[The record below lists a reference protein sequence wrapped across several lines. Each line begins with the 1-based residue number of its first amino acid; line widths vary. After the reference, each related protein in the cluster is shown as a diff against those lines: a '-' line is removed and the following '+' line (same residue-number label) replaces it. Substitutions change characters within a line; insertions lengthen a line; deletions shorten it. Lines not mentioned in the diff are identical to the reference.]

1 MGNYLIGQV
10 IKRTRESLGLTQQE
24 LCEGICG
31 LETISR
37 IETGK
42 QIPNRANFQAL
53 MERMGKC
60 GEKYLPSVRSGDMEM
75 IAWWRNIEC
84 LVAKREFEQ
93 FYEEIEKFEAEI
105 DLDDRVNWQAVKRI
119 RTLVDFHTEKIGA
132 AEKRR
137 RMEEALRCT
146 VPGYKERTVPKG
158 VFSRTEIRIL
168 CNIAVSYV
176 EEEDY
181 ETALTMMEQIQQYY
195 MDTKIDSRERAE
207 GEVLALCNYAQ
218 CLGRY
223 GDAENAVQIGKRAMK
238 ICLEEKKGNILASIL
253 YNIAF
258 EKELIGLDK
267 KECLELLLQAYYVA
281 ELNGNYKK
289 MQHIKKHIKEN
300 YPSNMSS

>member
-75 IAWWRNIEC
+75 MAWWKNIES
-84 LVAKREFEQ
+84 LVAKREFDQ
-93 FYEEIEKFEAEI
+93 FYEEIERFEAEI
-105 DLDDRVNWQAVKRI
+105 DLDDRVNWQAVMRI
-119 RTLVDFHTEKIGA
+119 RTLVDFYTDKISGS
-132 AEKRR
+132 EKRK
-137 RMEEALRCT
+137 RMEDALRCT
-146 VPGYKERTVPKG
+146 IPGYREGTVPNG

-168 CNIAVSYV
+168 CNIAAGYA
-176 EEEDY
+176 EEDNY
-181 ETALTMMEQIQQYY
+181 DIALSMMEQIQQYY
-195 MDTKIDSRERAE
+195 ADTKIDSRERSE
-207 GEVLALCNYAQ
+207 GEVLALANYAQ

-223 GDAENAVQIGKRAMK
+223 GDTEKAIHIGEKAMK
-238 ICLEEKKGNILASIL
+238 ISLQENRSSILANIL

-258 EKELIGLDK
+258 EKELMGYDT
-267 KECLELLLQAYYVA
+267 KECRELLLQAYYVA
-281 ELNGNYKK
+281 ELNENHKK
-289 MQHIKKHIKEN
+289 MQHIKNHMN
-300 YPSNMSS
+300 NNQPSK

>member
-84 LVAKREFEQ
+84 LVAKQKYDR
-93 FYEEIEKFEAEI
+93 FYEEIEKFQCEI
-105 DLDDRVNWQAVKRI
+105 DLDDRVNQQAIRRI
-119 RTLVDFHTEKIGA
+119 SALVDFYTHKITA
-132 AEKRR
+132 AEKRQ

-146 VPGYKERTVPKG
+146 VPGYREGNIPKG
-158 VFSRTEIRIL
+158 VFSRTEIRIF
-168 CNIAVSYV
+168 CNIAVSYA
-176 EEEDY
+176 EEENY
-181 ETALTMMEQIQQYY
+181 EAAICMMEQIQQYY
-195 MDTKIDSRERAE
+195 LDTKIDSRERAE
-207 GEVLALCNYAQ
+207 GEVLALSNYAQ

-223 GDAENAVQIGKRAMK
+223 GDTEKAVQIGEKAMK
-238 ICLEEKKGNILASIL
+238 ICLEESKGNILSNIL

-258 EKELIGLDK
+258 EKELLGYDK
-267 KECLELLLQAYYVA
+267 KVYKELLLQAYYIA
-281 ELNGNYKK
+281 ELNGDFKG
-289 MQHIKKHIKEN
+289 MQHIKNHMEKLNH
-300 YPSNMSS
+300 